1 MEKHPFDSRTQFEA
15 LLLDCFSHARET
27 LCLFDPDYGWWRL
40 GHSQTDAVLR
50 RFLQGGGRLRL
61 IAHSNAV
68 LERDAPRFLKLLQD
82 YSHLIE
88 CRISSKS
95 LKQLTDSFAVADG
108 IHIVRRFH
116 SDHFR
121 GEADFCSPAS
131 TQTSLERFEGIWAE
145 TLPGLQAD
153 RTGL

>member
-15 LLLDCFSHARET
+15 LLMDCFSRARLT
-27 LCLFDPDYGWWRL
+27 LRMFDPDYAWWKL

-50 RFLQGGGRLRL
+50 KFLHGGGRLL
-61 IAHSNAV
+61 LVAHSNAQ
-68 LERDAPRFLKLLQD
+68 LQRDAPRFLTLLQD
-82 YSHLIE
+82 YSHRIE
-88 CRISSKS
+88 CRLTSKS
-95 LKQLTDSFAVADG
+95 LKQLTDSFAVADE

-121 GEADFCSPAS
+121 GEANFDDPSS

-153 RTGL
+153 ATGL

>member
-15 LLLDCFSHARET
+15 LLMDCFSRARLT
-27 LCLFDPDYGWWRL
+27 LRMFDPDYAWWKL

-50 RFLQGGGRLRL
+50 KFLHGGGRLL
-61 IAHSNAV
+61 LVAHSNAQ
-68 LERDAPRFLKLLQD
+68 LQRDAPRFLTLLQD
-82 YSHLIE
+82 YSHRIE
-88 CRISSKS
+88 CRLTSKS
-95 LKQLTDSFAVADG
+95 LKQLRDSFAVADE

-121 GEADFCSPAS
+121 GEANFDDPSS

-153 RTGL
+153 ATGL

>member
-15 LLLDCFSHARET
+15 LLMDCFSRARLT
-27 LCLFDPDYGWWRL
+27 LRMFDPDYAWWKL

-50 RFLQGGGRLRL
+50 KFLHGGGRLL
-61 IAHSNAV
+61 LVAHSNAQ
-68 LERDAPRFLKLLQD
+68 LQRYAPRFLTLLQD
-82 YSHLIE
+82 YSHRIE
-88 CRISSKS
+88 CRLTSKS
-95 LKQLTDSFAVADG
+95 LKQLTDSFAVADE

-121 GEADFCSPAS
+121 GEANFDDPSS

-153 RTGL
+153 ATGL

>member
-15 LLLDCFSHARET
+15 LLMDCFSRARLT
-27 LCLFDPDYGWWRL
+27 LRMFDPDYAWWKL

-50 RFLQGGGRLRL
+50 KFLHGGGRLL
-61 IAHSNAV
+61 LVAHSSAQ
-68 LERDAPRFLKLLQD
+68 LQRDAPRFLTLLQD
-82 YSHLIE
+82 YSHRIE
-88 CRISSKS
+88 CRLTSKS
-95 LKQLTDSFAVADG
+95 LKQLTDSFAVADE

-121 GEADFCSPAS
+121 GEANFDDPSS

-153 RTGL
+153 ATGL